1 MGAAEIQHAPST
13 TITVAPVGRVEATLP
28 LQHNRRPHTPTA
40 ETPTTHQPER
50 DHLAATHHHAP
61 PGTAGPTLSECL
73 FFSIDPLH
81 FVDGSTNSAGYSV
94 IGENPGLFT
103 FWSLSRS
110 FQIITSIPE
119 SKSTL
124 ATFQLT
130 PSRLFVHPENT
141 MNFTLFGTADDDGLS
156 TLFNY
161 SPSNLF
167 QKHQASNSPLQTRFP
182 SRQFEA
188 VEGKIFDTRQ
198 RIFVPEVY
206 RRLQY
211 YSEFYLDVEGTDI

>member
-1 MGAAEIQHAPST
+1 M
-13 TITVAPVGRVEATLP
+13 
-28 LQHNRRPHTPTA
+28 
-40 ETPTTHQPER
+40 
-50 DHLAATHHHAP
+50 
-61 PGTAGPTLSECL
+61 
-73 FFSIDPLH
+73 
-81 FVDGSTNSAGYSV
+81 
-94 IGENPGLFT
+94 IGENPGLFK

-119 SKSTL
+119 SESTL

-141 MNFTLFGTADDDGLS
+141 MNFTLFGSSKAADDGLS

-206 RRLQY
+206 RRLQD
-211 YSEFYLDVEGTDI
+211 YSEFYLDVEGPIFNPPLLGATPRKF